1 MAGASHCQVD
11 LPATPDRIREALR
24 RSDTWTRAA
33 RAWGLRRTGPAPAPR
48 LEVGDRIE
56 FANDR
61 RGPHRPASITVTGL
75 NGGLPEILIKVG
87 RGLTADLRPRVTVL
101 DDDDDAAGPPATRT
115 GVELTVRYGSAS
127 AHRRL
132 LRYGDLLLGIV
143 TLVSNDPRTV
153 VCAVVIRDGRVLAAR
168 RARPAELAGLWEM
181 PGGKLEPGEGER
193 AAVARELREE
203 LGVEVEVGEQF
214 MPALDIG
221 PGWELVPYAAVLTS
235 GSPRPMEA
243 DPAHDDVRWLS
254 ADQLD
259 QVPWLP
265 GDAPLVDAVRAWL
278 RAPAGSHPRRSR
290 WVDPS

>member
-1 MAGASHCQVD
+1 MAGAPHCAVD

-33 RAWGLRRTGPAPAPR
+33 RAWGLRRTGHAPTPR
-48 LEVGDRIE
+48 LELGDRIE
-56 FANDR
+56 FAADR
-61 RGPHRPASITVTGL
+61 RGPHRRASITVTGL

-101 DDDDDAAGPPATRT
+101 DDDDAAGPPATRT

-181 PGGKLEPGEGER
+181 PGGKLEPGEGES

-278 RAPAGSHPRRSR
+278 RAPAGSHPRRSW